1 MTKNSSFRMAPIA
14 GTATADMDV
23 DAMVE
28 VVPTAAHAMKNSTIF
43 TALSTTCAI
52 KFATSKKIKSIRT
65 FALVSSK
72 VKILN

>member
-1 MTKNSSFRMAPIA
+1 LTKNSSFRMAPIA
-14 GTATADMDV
+14 GTATGTDV
-23 DAMVE
+23 DAMVD